1 MAWLKH
7 IVVKTG
13 PPSAREIYQFIFSAN
28 TVYIHYSV
36 QIKYTVYLVKIQ
48 CILYIQCP
56 VFDNT
61 VHWAES
67 RTSVEWRRL
76 SRWQIRIHLQN
87 EFLQNYW
94 LEKSKT
100 NLDLTLTLIML
111 DQSAT
116 ALFRQTD
123 TQTDRQTDRQKY
135 FAGLHRGRISLLRQP
150 DSPLDGCTSF
160 AVANSATAALCFD
173 CKAIARRLCTFSK
186 IRSQFFWSGH
196 KIIAP

>member
-1 MAWLKH
+1 MPGQWLDWN
-7 IVVKTG
+7 TSLSRQD

-36 QIKYTVYLVKIQ
+36 QIKYRVYSVPLLWQ
-48 CILYIQCP
+48 YS
-56 VFDNT
+56 
-61 VHWAES
+61 AES
-67 RTSVEWRRL
+67 RASVEWRRL

-160 AVANSATAALCFD
+160 AVANSATAALCLD

-196 KIIAP
+196 VFSSLW